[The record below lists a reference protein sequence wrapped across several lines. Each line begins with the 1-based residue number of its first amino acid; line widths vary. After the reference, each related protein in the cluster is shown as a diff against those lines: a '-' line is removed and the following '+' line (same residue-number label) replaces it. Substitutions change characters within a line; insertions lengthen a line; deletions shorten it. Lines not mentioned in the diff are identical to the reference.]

1 MVAGGTGAMGAIG
14 VTGVIGA
21 TGVEAIGA
29 TTVTA
34 VMVIIGRIGALTPTI
49 GLVTTVITPAGT
61 GTAIGAGTDT
71 AQVGT
76 VATEVA
82 TGANATSS

>member
-1 MVAGGTGAMGAIG
+1 MGAIG

-71 AQVGT
+71 VQVGT
-76 VATEVA
+76 VAMGTEAA